1 MGIDAAGAGAAG
13 RGPGAAA
20 GAGAASGAGASAGRR
35 STARVAADASA
46 SRAIAGVTPGTTLS
60 RLASSPLSLWIAFL
74 AVHLVIGA
82 LALDQVKGLGD
93 VLWVYKPWA
102 QLAAQGTEIV
112 GVNADWVYP
121 FAAIV
126 PVMLP
131 LLFGA
136 DNYVGGW
143 LTMVMLLDAAAF
155 AVLIVG
161 REPRRLVAGWWW
173 LAFLLLLGPIAVGRL
188 DSVSAALAIVGLLW
202 LTLHERAAVVV
213 LTVATWIKVWP
224 AAIVIAAVIALKSRW
239 RIVVTGAVTSA
250 IIVAVP
256 LIFGAGLHVLS
267 FITMQTGRGIQIE
280 APVATFWMWQAAFHV
295 PGAVVYYDRDLLTF
309 QVTGEGTVAA
319 GALMN
324 PLFGLTAIVV
334 ALIGLRSLRRGT
346 PYTRILPELSL
357 ALVTAFIAFNK
368 VGSPQYITWLAA
380 PVVIGLVYQG
390 RGFATPSVLV
400 LVTATLTQVI
410 YPYLYDGLLVPLP
423 IMVAVLTLRNA
434 SYFAILG
441 WTIVALWRRRH
452 ADEAA
457 SDLLPAHAW
466 PFHAA
471 PDAHPVPVREAG

>member
-1 MGIDAAGAGAAG
+1 MGSDAAATSAANSDSSAPGAAG
-13 RGPGAAA
+13 RGG
-20 GAGAASGAGASAGRR
+20 
-35 STARVAADASA
+35 VA
-46 SRAIAGVTPGTTLS
+46 SRSNDAPAIAGLRTGTTLS
-60 RLASSPLSLWIAFL
+60 RVASSPLSLWIAFL
-74 AVHLVIGA
+74 AVHLIIGGLA
-82 LALDQVKGLGD
+82 LAQGKGLGD
-93 VLWVYKPWA
+93 VMWVYKPWA

-143 LTMVMLLDAAAF
+143 LTMVLLLNAAAF

-188 DSVSAALAIVGLLW
+188 DSVSAALAIIGVLW

-224 AAIVIAAVIALKSRW
+224 AAILVAAVVALKSRW
-239 RIVVTGAVTSA
+239 RIVATAAVTSA
-250 IIVAVP
+250 VIVAVP

-319 GALMN
+319 GSLMN

-334 ALIGLRSLRRGT
+334 ALIGIRSVRRGT

-380 PVVIGLVYQG
+380 PVIIGLIYQG
-390 RGFATPSVLV
+390 RGFKTPSILV

-423 IMVAVLTLRNA
+423 TMVAVLTVRNLM
-434 SYFAILG
+434 YFVILG
-441 WTIVALWRRRH
+441 WTIGALWRKRH

-457 SDLLPAHAW
+457 GDLLPAHAW
-466 PFHAA
+466 PFRAA
-471 PDAHPVPVREAG
+471 PDAHPVPVREVG